1 MRLRDQARQ
10 WMRELF
16 VWDQSEKQHL
26 VRAAMA
32 KGLGLMPEEYVRP
45 FPGTSVVTNI
55 TEAVR
60 GGVLRRLPAIL
71 AGLCLGLV
79 AAATAL
85 VLWSYRAGA
94 LPVQQPAV
102 EPAGWQ
108 WQLEFKGKDG
118 EWKPVGEPV
127 RVQQGAR

>member
-1 MRLRDQARQ
+1 
-10 WMRELF
+10 
-16 VWDQSEKQHL
+16 
-26 VRAAMA
+26 MA

-60 GGVLRRLPAIL
+60 VGSLRRLPAIL
-71 AGLCLGLV
+71 AGLALGLLS
-79 AAATAL
+79 AATAW
-85 VLWSYRAGA
+85 VAWSYRAGT
-94 LPVQQPAV
+94 LPVQQPA
-102 EPAGWQ
+102 EHQGWQ

-127 RVQQGAR
+127 RVQQGER

>member
-10 WMRELF
+10 WLRELF

-45 FPGTSVVTNI
+45 FPGSSVVTNI

-60 GGVLRRLPAIL
+60 GGSLRRLPAIL
-71 AGLCLGLV
+71 AGLALGLM
-79 AAATAL
+79 AAATGW
-85 VLWSYRAGA
+85 VVWSYRPGM
-94 LPVQQPAV
+94 LPIQQTV

-108 WQLEFKGKDG
+108 WQLEIKGKDG
-118 EWKPVGEPV
+118 EWKPVGDPV
-127 RVQQGAR
+127 RVQQGVR